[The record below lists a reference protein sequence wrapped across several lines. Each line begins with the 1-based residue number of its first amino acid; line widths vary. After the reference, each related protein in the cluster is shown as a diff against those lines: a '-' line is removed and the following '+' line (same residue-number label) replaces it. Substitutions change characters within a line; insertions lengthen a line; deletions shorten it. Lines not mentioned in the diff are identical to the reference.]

1 VAALL
6 LWVMR
11 QGSPTQLGWA
21 GAMALLS
28 ASACGHFLMR
38 TIGQAA
44 NFAEVFI
51 WCYTPLLAFAL
62 LGMLLGKKLL
72 RW

>member
-1 VAALL
+1 
-6 LWVMR
+6 
-11 QGSPTQLGWA
+11 
-21 GAMALLS
+21 LLS